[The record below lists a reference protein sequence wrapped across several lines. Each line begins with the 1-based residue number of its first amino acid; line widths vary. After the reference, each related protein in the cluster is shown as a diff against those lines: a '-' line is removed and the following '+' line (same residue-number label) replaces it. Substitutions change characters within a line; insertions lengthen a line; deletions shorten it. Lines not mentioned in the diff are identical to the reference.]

1 MFIERMVSPELL
13 ADVSAEKKKEV
24 YFNSIEKGKSTNC
37 GCIKKKILK
46 EINTIHGN
54 TSNELWDVFYQ
65 MNQRCN
71 NSGHKYYHCY
81 GGRGITVCERWA
93 DTNPQG
99 FINFL
104 EDMGERPEGMT
115 LDRIDNNKGYSKENC
130 RWATRKQQS
139 NNTRT
144 VRLITFN
151 GKTLSLSDWA
161 KEIGIDVTTL
171 SRRLDKM
178 GLSFED
184 AISWKKNQKSRKV

>member
-24 YFNSIEKGKSTNC
+24 YFN
-37 GCIKKKILK
+37 
-46 EINTIHGN
+46 
-54 TSNELWDVFYQ
+54 
-65 MNQRCN
+65 
-71 NSGHKYYHCY
+71 
-81 GGRGITVCERWA
+81 
-93 DTNPQG
+93 
-99 FINFL
+99 
-104 EDMGERPEGMT
+104 
-115 LDRIDNNKGYSKENC
+115 SKENC